1 MDVNVFFVQIE
12 HGVRPHSKYLTEYF
26 NFLNE
31 FAKLGEEECSF
42 LTSINC
48 ISTMVAFYMGQK
60 QQENYVSCWVNTRHN
75 LLSIRWG
82 AETAGELYELA
93 VHY

>member
-1 MDVNVFFVQIE
+1 MQIE

-48 ISTMVAFYMGQK
+48 ISSMVAFYMGQK
-60 QQENYVSCWVNTRHN
+60 QQENYVSGPANICSTLWRVPAANDFSAASN
-75 LLSIRWG
+75 QNIGISIPCQK
-82 AETAGELYELA
+82 
-93 VHY
+93 

>member
-1 MDVNVFFVQIE
+1 MQIE

-48 ISTMVAFYMGQK
+48 ISSMVAFYMGQK
-60 QQENYVSCWVNTRHN
+60 QQENYVSSPAN
-75 LLSIRWG
+75 LCPALWRVPAANHFSAASHRNVRIG
-82 AETAGELYELA
+82 IPCQK
-93 VHY
+93 